1 MCVTNKL
8 ERMEQFMSDI
18 QKSMKRENI
27 RFLLR
32 FLDEAINC
40 GEIAVNGKKRLM
52 ENGDLKGFFQEERDE
67 LVETLE
73 DTAKELSTLK
83 EKIRSDGLDY
93 LLDGEE
99 NTFDGRTTFPEE
111 DEPETDK
118 FIIRYIRWAIEDFET
133 IEEINNPPQG
143 PPKVVYKVFKKG
155 TGERYIRI
163 KQGFTLNGDEAM
175 CDGTSCGVITGPDST
190 YPIYDLKGI
199 PLYELDNILDEYY
212 R

>member
-1 MCVTNKL
+1 
-8 ERMEQFMSDI
+8 MEQFMSDI
-18 QKSMKRENI
+18 QKSIKKENT
-27 RFLLR
+27 RFLLS
-32 FLDEAINC
+32 FLNEAVKC
-40 GEIAVNGKKRLM
+40 GELTSLGKQRLL
-52 ENGDLKGFFQEERDE
+52 ENNDLKGFFQEQRDE

-73 DTAKELSTLK
+73 DTAKELSNLK
-83 EKIRSDGLDY
+83 EKIRGDGLDY

-99 NTFDGRTTFPEE
+99 NTFDGRTNFPEE

-155 TGERYIRI
+155 TGDREIRI
-163 KQGFTLNGDEAM
+163 KEGFVLNGDEAT
-175 CDGTSCGVITGPDST
+175 CNGTSCGVITGPDST

>member
-1 MCVTNKL
+1 
-8 ERMEQFMSDI
+8 MEQFMSDI
-18 QKSMKRENI
+18 QKSIKKENT
-27 RFLLR
+27 RFLLS
-32 FLDEAINC
+32 FLNEAVKC
-40 GEIAVNGKKRLM
+40 GELSSLGKQRLL
-52 ENGDLKGFFQEERDE
+52 ENNDLKGFFQEERDE

-111 DEPETDK
+111 DKPETDK
-118 FIIRYIRWAIEDFET
+118 FIIRYIQWAIDDFET
-133 IEEINNPPQG
+133 IEQINNPIEG
-143 PPKVVYKVFKKG
+143 SPKVVYKVFKKG
-155 TGERYIRI
+155 TGDREVRI
-163 KQGFTLNGDEAM
+163 KQGLTLNGDEAR
-175 CDGTSCGVITGPDST
+175 CNGTSCGVITGPDST

-199 PLYELDNILDEYY
+199 PLCELDNIIDEYY